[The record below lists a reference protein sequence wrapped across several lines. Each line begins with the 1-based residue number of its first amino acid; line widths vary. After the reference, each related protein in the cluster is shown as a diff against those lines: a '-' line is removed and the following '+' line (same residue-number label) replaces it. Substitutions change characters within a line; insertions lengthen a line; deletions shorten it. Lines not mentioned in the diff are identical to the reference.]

1 MGNEGEGRDPAG
13 GFQDRAPQLGGL
25 AEQEEEERD
34 AEKKERLIKALDSM
48 IYMPR
53 VKDMGQDLG
62 YNVPGLLIAA
72 EQESCS
78 FWSDI
83 MTPGKEQRKSR
94 SGSIGRPWDRGEL
107 YGGLQTFKSMTWFA
121 KPERI
126 SARECARRGWE
137 NTGVDE
143 LTCET
148 CRMVIKF
155 PSMEDKEYSREMYAA
170 VVESFEGQLVL
181 SHKQLCPWRSSVCS
195 LSLLEFP
202 THIPQTTIAA
212 DFRGR
217 SGALRKLLCL
227 PPISKAAV
235 DALFDASSVGSA
247 EVDLVAVLQKGDG
260 FALKSTREWENV
272 KELSEESRRALRL
285 SLSDSVVSCYERD
298 AFMARVHVMA
308 LCGWSLRIL
317 KVDNNEGESSNESVS
332 TVLPEHAALQCTLCG
347 SRVGLWSMFDGCTPR
362 PFSMASLAEKR
373 APLFNNSKSSFTMNH
388 QVAMNMTTTIAGG
401 MFHDVGAQLSGDA
414 SLGPFGAPQ
423 QRHVFGGADS
433 NPDDRDIFVPQ
444 GKKRRAENDINIRG
458 EKKKSTTQQ
467 YPSQSG
473 ALAQYRSMCCA
484 SFDPVESH
492 RAFCPWVNSQNIDK
506 ESAGSLP
513 GWKVYLENLSSSGSL
528 DAQSL
533 RGETQEGQWRGKN
546 VFKRV
551 LSSVASGK

>member
-1 MGNEGEGRDPAG
+1 MGNDGEGREPAGLQDPA
-13 GFQDRAPQLGGL
+13 PKL
-25 AEQEEEERD
+25 AEQQEQQRD
-34 AEKKERLIKALDSM
+34 ADKKKRLIKALDSM

-53 VKDMGQDLG
+53 VKDMGQELG

-72 EQESCS
+72 EQESS

-83 MTPGKEQRKSR
+83 MSPGGHTPGKEHPKSR

-107 YGGLQTFKSMTWFA
+107 YGRLQTFKSMTWFA

-148 CRMVIKF
+148 CRVVIKF
-155 PSMEDKEYSREMYAA
+155 PVMDDKEYSRDMYAA
-170 VVESFEGQLVL
+170 VVDSFEGQLVL

-217 SGALRKLLCL
+217 SAALRKLLCL
-227 PPISKAAV
+227 PPIAKDAV
-235 DALFDASSVGSA
+235 DVLFDAFPVGSA

-260 FALKSTREWENV
+260 FALKSKREWQNA

-285 SLSDSVVSCYERD
+285 SLSDSVVSCYERE
-298 AFMARVHVMA
+298 AFMARVHAIA

-317 KVDNNEGESSNESVS
+317 KVDMNRGESSNESVS

-347 SRVGLWSMFDGCTPR
+347 SRIGLWSMFDGCTPR

-373 APLFNNSKSSFTMNH
+373 APLFNNSKSSFIMNH

-401 MFHDVGAQLSGDA
+401 MFHDEDAQLSGDA
-414 SLGPFGAPQ
+414 SLGPFGRPE
-423 QRHVFGGADS
+423 QRHVFGGADRS
-433 NPDDRDIFVPQ
+433 DDQDDVFSQ
-444 GKKRRAENDINIRG
+444 GRKRRAENDINMRG
-458 EKKKSTTQQ
+458 EKKKAIMQQ
-467 YPSQSG
+467 YSSQSG

-484 SFDPVESH
+484 SFDPVDSH
-492 RAFCPWVNSQNIDK
+492 RAFCPWVNAQYIDK

-513 GWKVYLENLSSSGSL
+513 GWKVYLENLASGSL

-533 RGETQEGQWRGKN
+533 RGEKQESQWRGKS